1 MTQAKSKKHYTTLQT
16 IAINY
21 QKLFI
26 YSLQFTYYNQ
36 VMSIF
41 TGEWQCTKVENLDSV
56 LKAKMPDITPDQISR
71 YSSPEYWIN
80 YKFEIAADN
89 LSMRM
94 MTYNLN
100 TEPILSEFDSTI
112 VFNKNVSKIEGI
124 YNVWSISAR
133 TLTAKWYS
141 DSSSS
146 SNSSQAMNVTTIF
159 TVSGDQMLE
168 YGDFNGII
176 ARRHFKR
183 ADHQIPKDDKNRGD
197 ENVVQNQKKIYKNN
211 KKIIRDPRIKI
222 PKNKSNVVARIK
234 E

>member
-1 MTQAKSKKHYTTLQT
+1 
-16 IAINY
+16 
-21 QKLFI
+21 
-26 YSLQFTYYNQ
+26 
-36 VMSIF
+36 MSIF

-146 SNSSQAMNVTTIF
+146 SSNSNSSQRMNVTTIF
-159 TVSGDQMLE
+159 TVTGDQMLE

-183 ADHQIPKDDKNRGD
+183 ADHQIPRDDKNRGD
-197 ENVVQNQKKIYKNN
+197 ENVVVQNQKKKNVFLN
-211 KKIIRDPRIKI
+211 TVLMILCVSIIIKFFLF
-222 PKNKSNVVARIK
+222 PKVDARIYLSILTPALFIAFFNLSYRK
-234 E
+234 KVES